1 MTRKERNNA
10 KTAATKSKQEQDAV
24 STAETEAVTS
34 ASETDESSQEEK
46 QAQAATAAEQT
57 GAKAET
63 ESPPEEP
70 APEEELSE
78 EEKLKKQVAELE
90 DKLLRTA
97 AEFDN
102 YKKRTARQ
110 LEEMIRSAND
120 KILLE
125 LLEVADNF
133 ERALRHSN
141 ERAAQADVQALQ
153 KGMELIF
160 NQLKALL
167 DRYHITP
174 IEALGQPFDPNLHE
188 ALMQVDSD
196 EYPEGVVALEIC
208 KGYKQGD
215 RVLRH
220 SKVGV
225 SKGKPAPEKQEENES
240 KQE

>member
-1 MTRKERNNA
+1 MSKKGRNSTKTTTTKTEEER
-10 KTAATKSKQEQDAV
+10 DAV
-24 STAETEAVTS
+24 STAGTEEVAS
-34 ASETDESSQEEK
+34 ASETGKQLQEEQPVHAK
-46 QAQAATAAEQT
+46 ASEQNGAATA
-57 GAKAET
+57 T
-63 ESPPEEP
+63 EPTAVEP
-70 APEEELSE
+70 TPEEEPSE
-78 EEKLKKQVAELE
+78 EEKLKKRVAELE

-102 YKKRTARQ
+102 YKKRMARQ

-141 ERAAQADVQALQ
+141 EQAAQADVQALQ

-167 DRYHITP
+167 NRYHITP
-174 IEALGQPFDPNLHE
+174 IDALGQPFDPTLHE

-196 EYPEGVVALEIC
+196 EYPEGVVALEIS

-225 SKGKPAPEKQEENES
+225 SKGKPTPEKQQEEP